1 MTLQELKEKFVSEG
15 KTFASWSREN
25 NVRYSTTLAV
35 INGTNKGN
43 YGEAHR
49 VAVALGLKE
58 AA

>member
-1 MTLQELKEKFVSEG
+1 MTLQQLKEKFAKEG
-15 KTFASWSREN
+15 KTFSGWSKEN
-25 NVRYSTTLAV
+25 GVKYSTTLAV